1 MSGKMSVWQHRI
13 LQPALTS
20 LSVGRMGHALLLAGP
35 AQIGKRAVAD
45 ALIQRLLCT
54 GAEGA
59 AMACGRCRGCGFVGA
74 GSHPDFLNIGLEVNQ
89 KTGKLRQE
97 VVVEQIRRLSEWFS
111 LTPQLG
117 GCQVAII
124 DPADA
129 LNASA
134 ANALLKTLEEPLP
147 GRYLLLISAAPSRLS
162 ATIRSRC
169 QRLQF
174 RLPERAEALAWL
186 GEQGFDPDSSER
198 ALVAA
203 GGHPGLAAGWLAG
216 DGLALRTAVAHDM
229 QRLAEGR
236 AGAAAIADAWLSD
249 DNIELRLRFAGE
261 FALHTARRS
270 LTSERVMNKLW
281 QWFVEANRLRGLLAT
296 PIRADLALAGL
307 LHQWRNVG
315 QAEDDPSWSR
325 A

>member
-1 MSGKMSVWQHRI
+1 MSAELTAWQQRV

-20 LSVGRMGHALLLAGP
+20 LSVGRLGHGLLLAGP

-45 ALIQRLLCT
+45 ALAQRLLCT
-54 GAEGA
+54 DAQGPQ
-59 AMACGRCRGCGFVGA
+59 MACGQCRGCRFSHA
-74 GSHPDFLNIGLEVNQ
+74 GSHPDLLRIGLEVNP
-89 KTGKLRQE
+89 KTGKMRQE
-97 VVVEQIRRLSEWFS
+97 VVVEQIRRLGEWFS

-117 GCQVAII
+117 GAQAAII

-147 GRYLLLISAAPSRLS
+147 GRYLLLISAEPSRLS

-169 QRLQF
+169 QRLEF
-174 RLPERAEALAWL
+174 RLPERTEALAWL
-186 GEQGFDPDSSER
+186 VGQGFEAASAER
-198 ALVAA
+198 ALTAA
-203 GGHPGLAAGWLAG
+203 GGHPRLAADWLAG
-216 DGLALRTAVAHDM
+216 DGLALRTAVARDM
-229 QRLAEGR
+229 EQLAAGR
-236 AGAAAIADAWLSD
+236 SGAAAVAESWLSD
-249 DNIELRLRFAGE
+249 EKIELRLRFAAE
-261 FALHTARRS
+261 FALHKARHG